1 MKAKYKAGDLVRPF
15 ISKRMGI
22 VVSVLNGSSRV
33 YWPHKGITSETRDK
47 WVVPFGEAP
56 EGPE

>member
-22 VVSVLNGSSRV
+22 VVSVLNGLSRV
-33 YWPHKGITSETRDK
+33 YWPHKGTTSETNSI
-47 WVVPFGEAP
+47 WLIPFGEAQN
-56 EGPE
+56 GL

>member
-22 VVSVLNGSSRV
+22 VVSVLNGLSRV
-33 YWPHKGITSETRDK
+33 YWPHKGTISETRDK
-47 WVVPFGEAP
+47 WLIPFGEAQN
-56 EGPE
+56 GL